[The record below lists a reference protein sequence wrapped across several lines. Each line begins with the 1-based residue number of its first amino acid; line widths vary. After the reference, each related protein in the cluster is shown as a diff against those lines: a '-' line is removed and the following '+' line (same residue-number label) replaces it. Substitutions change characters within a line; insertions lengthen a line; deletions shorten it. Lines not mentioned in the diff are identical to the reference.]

1 MTGVKCRKV
10 NQYPHV
16 AWWNSGSK
24 SQPCWEHSDWEE
36 TFFIQIFKVWC
47 LCLSYISLHLCNIL
61 PCTALINLSPLS
73 LTHWTIDTFSTQGLN
88 QRSNTGRQRRA
99 FQISRGC
106 NQAAASHLYHWDR
119 PASYSIYHVFDG
131 GAGHRARLPQ
141 SSRGLWSHWFVF
153 LSCCSLWAAASFDCR
168 PPRVLW
174 SWAEYMTPALLLII
188 I

>member
-1 MTGVKCRKV
+1 MWLDETQAVKV
-10 NQYPHV
+10 NRV
-16 AWWNSGSK
+16 GNILTEK
-24 SQPCWEHSDWEE
+24 KL
-36 TFFIQIFKVWC
+36 FFIQIFKVWC

-131 GAGHRARLPQ
+131 GAGHWARLPQ
-141 SSRGLWSHWFVF
+141 SSRGLWQINQSWSLVPLVCF
-153 LSCCSLWAAASFDCR
+153 LV
-168 PPRVLW
+168 VL
-174 SWAEYMTPALLLII
+174 
-188 I
+188 